1 MKINELLLEISAGE
15 ARRRKKAAA
24 EDERKRQQA
33 LAKAE
38 QEKLVAKARKKIQKA
53 VITPTVA
60 KNEPVPAPTT
70 KFLGVE
76 LDPKLQYDPKYDVEG
91 TEDIGVYLKFHREKR
106 NSDVFAYYSKYSYIS
121 WAGAQEY
128 VPPPIVPLGKR
139 FNGTKFKNLINKL
152 VTETSTPT
160 KAGYVNIVI
169 SENDLQYKDGDR
181 FFTEM
186 LMWLRI
192 NYPQTGEEM
201 DATVYWELV

>member
-76 LDPKLQYDPKYDVEG
+76 LDQKLQYDPRYDEEN
-91 TEDIGVYLKFHREKR
+91 TSNIGVYLKFYREER
-106 NSDVFAYYSKYSYIS
+106 NSSVFAYYGKNITISYSAAS
-121 WAGAQEY
+121 QFM
-128 VPPPIVPLGKR
+128 PPPIIEMGRR
-139 FNGTKFKNLINKL
+139 FSGRRFKAIIDKL
-152 VTETSTPT
+152 VEATSTQE
-160 KAGYVNIVI
+160 KAGYVSIVI
-169 SENDLQYKDGDR
+169 EEDNLKFKDGDR

-192 NYPQTGEEM
+192 NYPQTGGEM